1 MGNIFGRMTQAQNKA
16 SDNELAEAAKTNP
29 DMFGELVKRYQERLF
44 RYVRRISYFSNEDI
58 EDIVQEVFIKAY
70 RSLNIFDNEYK
81 FSTWIYQ
88 ITRNA
93 TIDAIR
99 KKQVRPKTVSIDED
113 DAVKLFRSEINIQS
127 QFETKERIEAIR
139 KIITSLPY
147 KYREV
152 MVLRFLEDK
161 DYAEI
166 VEIVQKPRGT
176 VAALISRGKT
186 LFSTEAQKN
195 GLL

>member
-1 MGNIFGRMTQAQNKA
+1 MDNIFGRMAQAQNKA

-29 DMFGELVKRYQERLF
+29 DVFGELVKRYQERLF

-70 RSLNIFDNEYK
+70 RSLNIFDGEYK

-88 ITRNA
+88 IARNA

-113 DAVKLFRSEINIQS
+113 DAVKLFRSEINIQT
-127 QFETKERIEAIR
+127 QLETKERIEIIR
-139 KIITSLPY
+139 KIISSLPY